1 MTSDNKYAELVRH
14 FDKLPDDAVVPTPVT
29 AAVHGVSERTVRR
42 TCERAALAGAERT
55 KSRDDSQNVS
65 EREARHLSDQPPRGS
80 GRSHWVSSKFATSV

>member
-42 TCERAALAGAERT
+42 TYPSVQLSPGRKGQRVGT
-55 KSRDDSQNVS
+55 IRKMSRN
-65 EREARHLSDQPPRGS
+65 EKP
-80 GRSHWVSSKFATSV
+80 AT